1 MVEEVPWCELQ
12 YAGRAT
18 QIRAGT
24 AVDSRNLE
32 RTFLEFRSPACAA
45 HASLRTRVR
54 AC

>member
-32 RTFLEFRSPACAA
+32 RVLGVALAGLRSARELADTCA
-45 HASLRTRVR
+45 S
-54 AC
+54 